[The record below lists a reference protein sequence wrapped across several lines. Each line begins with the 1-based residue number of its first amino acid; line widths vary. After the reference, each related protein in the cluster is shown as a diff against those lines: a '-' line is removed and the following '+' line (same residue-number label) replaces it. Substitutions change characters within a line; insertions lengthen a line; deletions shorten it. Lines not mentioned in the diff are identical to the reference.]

1 MVHLFN
7 IAAIVKNTS
16 TVDYKAFHQA
26 CNNIFNKRYREF
38 NDLQYL
44 LAFFLHPAWK
54 GGGLNLE
61 TVESL
66 GKVHRYILSNAEK
79 ELSYTKTYE
88 EDYIRNLVSMATVN
102 NDDEYDDLPDDS
114 DLTDLNDEKGSD
126 ANSSQNTN
134 AIAQLDI
141 EETVDLLPWVVI
153 DPTFIPQCTRSFS
166 DDDGESDFDVADLV
180 KK

>member
-1 MVHLFN
+1 MERWRVKDEMFLQLSTT
-7 IAAIVKNTS
+7 AATLWKSWGHNTPFES
-16 TVDYKAFHQA
+16 SIDWWLT
-26 CNNIFNKRYREF
+26 IF
-38 NDLQYL
+38 D
-44 LAFFLHPAWK
+44 
-54 GGGLNLE
+54 
-61 TVESL
+61 
-66 GKVHRYILSNAEK
+66 
-79 ELSYTKTYE
+79 

-114 DLTDLNDEKGSD
+114 DLTDLNDEEGSD

-134 AIAQLDI
+134 AIAQLNI

-166 DDDGESDFDVADLV
+166 DDDSESDFDVADLV